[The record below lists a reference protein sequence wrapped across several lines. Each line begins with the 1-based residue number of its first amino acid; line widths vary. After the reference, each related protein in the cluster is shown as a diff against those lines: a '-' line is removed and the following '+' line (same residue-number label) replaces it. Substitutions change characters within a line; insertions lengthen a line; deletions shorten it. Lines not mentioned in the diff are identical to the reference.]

1 MGEHCGRWGIHPLL
15 LEVVGWELGYARG
28 VGDLVVGGNV
38 VRKMRS
44 RVIAGGL
51 GAVYIVQ
58 NMGGDEARASSG
70 YEG

>member
-1 MGEHCGRWGIHPLL
+1 MEEHYGRWGIHPLR
-15 LEVVGWELGYARG
+15 LEVVGWELGCARG

-44 RVIAGGL
+44 RVTAGGL
-51 GAVYIVQ
+51 EAVYIVQ
-58 NMGGDEARASSG
+58 SMGGDEARASSG